1 MKEFDIKAEFEKI
14 YPLSKLSDDELVQHA
29 ISHKINED
37 NNLIRKEE
45 YVKSIDLTADEFIKK
60 YNLTSLEDVIKLVE
74 SKL

>member
-1 MKEFDIKAEFEKI
+1 MREYYKAEFEKI

>member
-1 MKEFDIKAEFEKI
+1 MKRFDIKAEFEKI

-37 NNLIRKEE
+37 NNYIRKEE